1 MKKSWKAKTLGHA
14 CQFSNGLWK
23 GEKPPFV
30 KVGVIRNTNFTKEGT
45 LDDSDIAYLD
55 VEAKKLEK
63 RRLQFGDII
72 LEKSGGGPKQPVGR
86 VALFDKEVG
95 DFSFSNFTA
104 ALRILD
110 PDELDFRYLHKY
122 LHWTYL
128 SGVTE
133 GMQSHSTGIRNLDG
147 DAYKAI
153 QVTYPLLPEQQR
165 IVALLDEAFE
175 GLATAKANAEKNLQ
189 NARALFES
197 HLQSVFTQR
206 GPKWV
211 EKRLVDVADFKNGL
225 NFTRQSNGQTLRMVG
240 VGDFHEHSVVPIE
253 TLQSVTIDGK
263 LSDDYLIRRDDI
275 LTVRSNGSKD
285 LVGRCMLVPDV
296 DGMTS
301 FSGFIIRIRFDTRV
315 LSPRFLLHFMKSSAT
330 RERLTREGGGANIS
344 NINQAKL
351 SGLPVSLPSFKQQ
364 EEIANRLDD
373 LREETRRLARVYER
387 KLAALEALKKSLL
400 HQAFT
405 GEL

>member
-1 MKKSWKAKTLGHA
+1 MKKGWTTVPLGEL
-14 CQFSNGLWK
+14 CDVLDNK
-23 GEKPPFV
+23 RKP
-30 KVGVIRNTNFTKEGT
+30 ITKRDRETG
-45 LDDSDIAYLD
+45 
-55 VEAKKLEK
+55 
-63 RRLQFGDII
+63 
-72 LEKSGGGPKQPVGR
+72 
-86 VALFDKEVG
+86 
-95 DFSFSNFTA
+95 
-104 ALRILD
+104 
-110 PDELDFRYLHKY
+110 KY
-122 LHWTYL
+122 PYY
-128 SGVTE
+128 GA
-133 GMQSHSTGIRNLDG
+133 TGIKDYVSGYIFDEPLVLVGEDGAKWASGDQTAFAVEGKCWVNNHAHVLRPHRTRLIDNWLIHFFFYSDLSEFVSGLTVPKLNQGNLRE
-147 DAYKAI
+147 I
-153 QVTYPLLPEQQR
+153 PIPLPPLTEQQR
-165 IVALLDEAFE
+165 IVGLLDEAFE
-175 GLATAKANAEKNLQ
+175 GIATAKANAEKNLQ

-206 GPKWV
+206 GPGWV
-211 EKRLVDVADFKNGL
+211 EKRLADVADFKNGL

-240 VGDFHEHSVVPIE
+240 VGDFQEYSVVPIE
-253 TLQSVTIDGK
+253 ALQSVTIDGK

-301 FSGFIIRIRFDTRV
+301 FSGFIIRIRFDTRA

-330 RERLTREGGGANIS
+330 RERLTRDGGGANIS

-351 SGLPVSLPSFKQQ
+351 SELPVSLPSFKQQ

-373 LREETRRLARVYER
+373 LRAETQRLARLYER

-405 GEL
+405 GLL